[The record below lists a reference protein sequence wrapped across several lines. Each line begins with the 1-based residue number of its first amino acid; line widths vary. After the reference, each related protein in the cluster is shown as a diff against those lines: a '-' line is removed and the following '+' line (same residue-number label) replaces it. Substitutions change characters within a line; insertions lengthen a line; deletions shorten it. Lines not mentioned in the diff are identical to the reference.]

1 MFCLLAEQERGRN
14 QSFADTV
21 DRMADGRKEVM
32 VQGGRHP

>member
-1 MFCLLAEQERGRN
+1 MFCLLEEKERVRN

-32 VQGGRHP
+32 VQGRRHS